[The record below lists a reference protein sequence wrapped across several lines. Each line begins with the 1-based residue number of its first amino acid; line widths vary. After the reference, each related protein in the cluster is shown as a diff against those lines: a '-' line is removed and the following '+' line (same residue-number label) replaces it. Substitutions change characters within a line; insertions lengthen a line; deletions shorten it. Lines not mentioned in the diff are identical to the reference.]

1 MALAVISDPFQLW
14 AEIGE
19 AASALLSAVGIVLV
33 IFKMFLDSHKAN
45 KALKREKLEKLQL
58 SYTAWT
64 RGLRGKILAIHVRI
78 GWYLSEGHLE
88 TEYDPIELKKDYPSI
103 IHTLELLYFP
113 NFPNFAAEL
122 SELAKQVMEIESWI
136 YVLKPDLARFPTW
149 AKDNE
154 ALNIKLDQLR
164 QTRERFFV
172 SESKKLA

>member
-19 AASALLSAVGIVLV
+19 AASAFLSAVGIVLV
-33 IFKMFLDSHKAN
+33 IFKMFLDSHEAN

-58 SYTAWT
+58 SNTGWT
-64 RGLRGKILAIHVRI
+64 RGLRGKILAIHVRV

-88 TEYDPIELKKDYPSI
+88 TEYEPIELKEDYPSI

-122 SELAKQVMEIESWI
+122 SELAKQVMEIETWI